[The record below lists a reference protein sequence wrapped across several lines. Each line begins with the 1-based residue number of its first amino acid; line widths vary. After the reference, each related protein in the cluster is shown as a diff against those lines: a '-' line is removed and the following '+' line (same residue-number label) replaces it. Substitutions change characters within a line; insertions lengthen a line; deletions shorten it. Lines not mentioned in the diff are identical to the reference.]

1 MNLVILINSTQMFFR
16 NFGLRHVNA
25 ALGHFAVE
33 LARPNACQKIARIA
47 VPLEWLRSRILPH
60 VPKKSIEPQ
69 IQGPLEVC
77 AAAVSFSR
85 TTAIV
90 VRAAVYS
97 STRQDAFLTTLS
109 PLRFD
114 SSG

>member
-1 MNLVILINSTQMFFR
+1 MNLVIFINSAQMFFR

-33 LARPNACQKIARIA
+33 LARPNACQKIARFA
-47 VPLEWLRSRILPH
+47 VPLEWLRSWILPQ
-60 VPKKSIEPQ
+60 VPEKSLEAQ

-85 TTAIV
+85 TTDCCAGSRI
-90 VRAAVYS
+90 
-97 STRQDAFLTTLS
+97 
-109 PLRFD
+109 
-114 SSG
+114 